1 MTAQSA
7 VGDRI
12 ASFGQFISHIRHPMQ
27 RRPHTGSP
35 ESSCPMFDVG
45 HFLRQRPQ
53 LLHKDASALKKR
65 L

>member
-12 ASFGQFISHIRHPMQ
+12 ASFGQFISHIRHPIHL
-27 RRPHTGSP
+27 RPQTGNPDLSR
-35 ESSCPMFDVG
+35 PMFDVG
-45 HFLRQRPQ
+45 HFLLQKPQ
-53 LLHKDASALKKR
+53 LLQSDASALKKR